1 MNKQT
6 YKQQWIGKC
15 ANKPLRA
22 GLHTLNIGQK
32 KHSITKTGS
41 KHSIYVPK
49 FHKSAKFQYII
60 YHNKKQVMESKNVML
75 VSSMGITAC
84 LEESI
89 QWDF

>member
-1 MNKQT
+1 MNWKMCKQT
-6 YKQQWIGKC
+6 IMGWF
-15 ANKPLRA
+15 A
-22 GLHTLNIGQK
+22 HFNICQ

-49 FHKSAKFQYII
+49 FHKSAKFQNII

-89 QWDF
+89 Q